1 MKKFKTLV
9 IGNWKMNPESVKEAE
24 KLFKSVAK
32 SVSKTKKTEI
42 IICPPFI
49 YLEKLKSISR
59 RNRKISL
66 GAQDAFYGNVGAFTG
81 EVSSEMLYNLGVKYV
96 ILGHSERRALGENN
110 SDINKKLKSA
120 LNSSIT
126 PILCVG
132 ESIRDENHEYFNILK
147 IQIKECLKGI
157 TKSSISKIII
167 AYEPIWSISST
178 LNRKDATSEDSR
190 EMVIFIRKTLSDIS
204 SLEIANNT
212 RVIYGGSVTDKNAK
226 DFLQNGG
233 VDGVLPGRASL
244 NLKKFTKI
252 INIAENLTARY

>member
-1 MKKFKTLV
+1 M
-9 IGNWKMNPESVKEAE
+9 G
-24 KLFKSVAK
+24 
-32 SVSKTKKTEI
+32 
-42 IICPPFI
+42 
-49 YLEKLKSISR
+49 R
-59 RNRKISL
+59 
-66 GAQDAFYGNVGAFTG
+66 
-81 EVSSEMLYNLGVKYV
+81 
-96 ILGHSERRALGENN
+96 
-110 SDINKKLKSA
+110 
-120 LNSSIT
+120 SIT

-157 TKSSISKIII
+157 TKNSISKIII

-204 SLEIANNT
+204 SLEIANNI

-252 INIAENLTARY
+252 VNIAENLTARY